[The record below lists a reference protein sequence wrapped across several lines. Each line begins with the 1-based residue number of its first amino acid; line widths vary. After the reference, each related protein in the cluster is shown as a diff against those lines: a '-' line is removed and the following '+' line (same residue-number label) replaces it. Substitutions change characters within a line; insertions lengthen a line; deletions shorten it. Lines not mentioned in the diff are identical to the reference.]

1 MTKVNLGKV
10 VGPAGERGEQGPA
23 GVQGPAGPAGPQG
36 AQGER
41 GETGPQGPQ
50 GDPGPQGPAG
60 ERGETGPQGIQGEK
74 GEKGDTGPAGPQG
87 PRGDE
92 GPQGPQGEKGDPGP
106 QGVQGEKGEP
116 GERGAQ
122 GEMGPQGPQ
131 GPAGPSELSEET
143 RVTGIAAG
151 QLLFNNGGFLTG
163 RTLTASDVGAL
174 SPTGNASNVTA
185 AFTEAST
192 RANLTTGEKLA
203 VSLGKL
209 MKWFSDLKSVA
220 FSGSYNDL
228 NDRPAALKNP
238 FALTFQLNGQTQV
251 SYDGSA
257 EKIFNISK
265 VNESGLVSVKMQS
278 NLDDVI
284 SNSIQGVQ
292 AYAAPA
298 GAAGSPGGLSCFVLN
313 FYDGVIYTQFAITG
327 TNRAFIRTAN
337 RTVGWQ
343 PWKELLREE

>member
-1 MTKVNLGKV
+1 MAEYNLGKV
-10 VGPAGERGEQGPA
+10 VGPQGPKGEQGERGEQGPT
-23 GVQGPAGPAGPQG
+23 GPTGPAGPKGDTG
-36 AQGER
+36 A
-41 GETGPQGPQ
+41 T
-50 GDPGPQGPAG
+50 GPQGPAG
-60 ERGETGPQGIQGEK
+60 ATGEQG
-74 GEKGDTGPAGPQG
+74 A
-87 PRGDE
+87 
-92 GPQGPQGEKGDPGP
+92 PGP
-106 QGVQGEKGEP
+106 NQVSSDTTTSGFTNGEILYNN
-116 GERGAQ
+116 
-122 GEMGPQGPQ
+122 
-131 GPAGPSELSEET
+131 AG
-143 RVTGIAAG
+143 RV
-151 QLLFNNGGFLTG
+151 GGKA
-163 RTLTASDVGAL
+163 LTASDVGAL

-220 FSGSYNDL
+220 FTGSYNDL
-228 NDRPAALKNP
+228 SNKPTALKNP
-238 FALTFQLNGQTQV
+238 KALTLQVNGQTQD

-257 EKIFNISK
+257 EKTFNVSK
-265 VNESGLVSVKMQS
+265 VNESNLISVKAQS

-284 SNSIQGVQ
+284 SNSVQGVQ